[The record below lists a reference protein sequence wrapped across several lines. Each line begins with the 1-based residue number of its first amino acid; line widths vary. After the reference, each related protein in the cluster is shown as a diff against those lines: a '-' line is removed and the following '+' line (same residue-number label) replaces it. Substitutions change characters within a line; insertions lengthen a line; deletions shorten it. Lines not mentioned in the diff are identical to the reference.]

1 MSLWDRCQ
9 YRTLVDLA
17 NACGLHLPNRRRST
31 LNEALTDALR
41 LTANMALQWQHI
53 NDQAIADAGAR
64 LGLRFQTTDDR
75 AARLL
80 ILQAANVEPI
90 DCIRTLM
97 PQPPGGQNNHTK
109 IVLQRQLETEQ
120 HLAFLDRA
128 NMVLTGTN
136 LTEQEKNRQLLN
148 AAQPATADVI
158 IQICG
163 AQPNISFADLITDL
177 RATFAIQPS
186 TAGMRYLQ
194 AKPTPGETYV
204 DYGRRLQQL
213 YLQFLGTDR
222 AAMQNNSRWIT
233 PALVLKLFTVLP
245 PAIRGH
251 LQVAYDKDTD
261 IDWTQF
267 CLLADSFVASQTT
280 QRRTGPANQRMYGA
294 KEQTKPNS
302 QVCAKHG
309 VCAHSTAECRALRGT
324 QSNLDQ
330 GNTSRNPGPRRQF
343 NVNNIDFNAVPN
355 EMPTLG
361 RGVNPEEGQ

>member
-1 MSLWDRCQ
+1 
-9 YRTLVDLA
+9 V
-17 NACGLHLPNRRRST
+17 T
-31 LNEALTDALR
+31 LNEALTNALQPIG
-41 LTANMALQWQHI
+41 TMALQWQHI

-75 AARLL
+75 AARLA

-97 PQPPGGQNNHTK
+97 PSPAAGQNNHTK

-128 NMVLTGTN
+128 NMVLMGPH
-136 LTEQEKNRQLLN
+136 LTDQEKNRQLLN
-148 AAQPATADVI
+148 AAQPATANVI
-158 IQICG
+158 IQICS
-163 AQPNISFADLITDL
+163 ARPDIAFADLIADL
-177 RATFAIQPS
+177 RATFAVQPS

-222 AAMQNNSRWIT
+222 TAIQHNNRWIT

-261 IDWTQF
+261 VDWTQF
-267 CLLADSFVASQTT
+267 CLLADSFVASQST
-280 QRRTGPANQRMYGA
+280 QRGGGPANQRMYGS

-309 VCAHSTAECRALRGT
+309 VGAHSTAECRALRRD
-324 QSNLDQ
+324 QPNLDQ
-330 GNTSRNPGPRRQF
+330 SNTGRNAGQRRQF
-343 NVNNIDFNAVPN
+343 NVNNIDFNAPPN
-355 EMPTLG
+355 EMATLG
-361 RGVNPEEGQ
+361 HGINPEGGQ